1 MASFREVEEA
11 WRDHV
16 SQVNQ
21 ADQVVL
27 EFHSHRRRVA
37 VVSVVVGLR
46 VGLDKAD
53 SLFGIHRRGWHLQV
67 MMSWEENYDRFQ

>member
-1 MASFREVEEA
+1 M
-11 WRDHV
+11 

-27 EFHSHRRRVA
+27 EFHSHRRQVVVA
-37 VVSVVVGLR
+37 SVVVGLR

-53 SLFGIHRRGWHLQV
+53 SLFLIHRRGWHLQV
-67 MMSWEENYDRFQ
+67 MMSWEETYDRFQ